1 MRSCLYIKYLIIWLL
16 FLSIS
21 TYSQI
26 SVSASVGYNPKDVV
40 PEEVPPDGTAASWY
54 YGYSFGISAGY
65 YFSPDFLLSASV
77 NRSDYK
83 FDRYLSNMWATL
95 PEVYFISAS
104 GKDSRITR
112 VSVEAKYFPFTYN
125 NFRLFIFSGLG
136 FVLEDIGEVKETY
149 FNDLTN
155 KETTYINNP
164 PVEEHLAHSLG
175 LGIKATVFSDIY
187 LELSGF
193 YYSNYWGW
201 WQPTLN
207 LSLGYDFY

>member
-54 YGYSFGISAGY
+54 YGYSFGLNAGY

-83 FDRYLSNMWATL
+83 FDRYLSNMWAT
-95 PEVYFISAS
+95 PEIHFISAS
-104 GKDSRITR
+104 GKDSRIIR
-112 VSVEAKYFPFTYN
+112 VSVEAKYFPFTQN

-136 FVLEDIGEVKETY
+136 FVTEDIGEVSSTY
-149 FNDLTN
+149 FYHLTN
-155 KETTYINNP
+155 KETTYITKP